1 MTEKAEKTI
10 RITKQLSEIL
20 EMPDNQFESVVK
32 LMKEDHDPAM
42 QEFGIW
48 LSEMREEE

>member
-1 MTEKAEKTI
+1 MTEKTDKVI
-10 RITKQLSEIL
+10 RITKQLSRIL

-32 LMKEDHDPAM
+32 LMKDDRDPAM

-48 LSEMREEE
+48 LSEIREEE